1 MRKSTTFARLFR
13 EQGSRKAVKLM
24 SRRKWKYPAALE
36 HQYARSIKFYLDK
49 NWKSYAQTLI
59 DSYVPARMDAL
70 EDIWPE
76 DPTRGPVLGAI
87 VTIAENMEKFNQKE
101 WDAFKKIAV
110 GAAFSEDDGWTQAV
124 VDEWARTQV
133 TLITKASN
141 DMRDAVARRVRKGVA
156 EGQNNDEIKALI
168 MRDLPGI
175 STRRA
180 AIIARDQT
188 AKLNA
193 DLSKSRMEQAGIE
206 TYIWSTSMDERV
218 RGLPGGKYA
227 TAVPSHYLMEGLICR
242 WDDPTKYRNASGE
255 WVARPNGAPLL
266 HPGQDILC
274 RCVALPNWGELDELT
289 DATPEERA
297 QTELEMAQEA
307 LQRAQTAASYV
318 DPSNPAYKEFERATA
333 EAQKFLDIQKNKVS
347 SSSSGLGNLGMTPT
361 EQKVV
366 ERLLKDLQLSDPE
379 LWEDG
384 YNWTDY
390 DTKWLHKKLFN
401 TLLNAGS
408 DWDRVEKLMESGLV
422 KQAARYKAV
431 AKSTSTVVPTPAGVV
446 AKNQAWSI
454 SYAPIMNQADL
465 MEQVVKH
472 QGYDGLPHLVDNVE
486 DFKALVQQDTFFA
499 MRVVGSDSEKALD
512 EYRQAL
518 YHGDFYVRCGN
529 GHVHGYGMYA
539 GIDLTKGTMKGL
551 QKVKGIV
558 DSYSDAKHNAVEF
571 ITLKPGAK
579 VIRETDV
586 ISTYIKS
593 APDELTTELKSI
605 VTNTSKPSMVE
616 ITESTHPNVYAYL
629 QKSGSNQGLFC
640 NVDKS
645 QQSNGKITAYVK
657 DVGVLASELG
667 YDAIITE
674 YNVGVV
680 LNRSQAALLD
690 RSVVRHSTAEILDQ
704 M

>member
-1 MRKSTTFARLFR
+1 
-13 EQGSRKAVKLM
+13 
-24 SRRKWKYPAALE
+24 
-36 HQYARSIKFYLDK
+36 
-49 NWKSYAQTLI
+49 
-59 DSYVPARMDAL
+59 
-70 EDIWPE
+70 
-76 DPTRGPVLGAI
+76 
-87 VTIAENMEKFNQKE
+87 
-101 WDAFKKIAV
+101 
-110 GAAFSEDDGWTQAV
+110 
-124 VDEWARTQV
+124 
-133 TLITKASN
+133 
-141 DMRDAVARRVRKGVA
+141 
-156 EGQNNDEIKALI
+156 
-168 MRDLPGI
+168 
-175 STRRA
+175 
-180 AIIARDQT
+180 
-188 AKLNA
+188 
-193 DLSKSRMEQAGIE
+193 
-206 TYIWSTSMDERV
+206 
-218 RGLPGGKYA
+218 
-227 TAVPSHYLMEGLICR
+227 
-242 WDDPTKYRNASGE
+242 
-255 WVARPNGAPLL
+255 
-266 HPGQDILC
+266 
-274 RCVALPNWGELDELT
+274 
-289 DATPEERA
+289 
-297 QTELEMAQEA
+297 
-307 LQRAQTAASYV
+307 
-318 DPSNPAYKEFERATA
+318 
-333 EAQKFLDIQKNKVS
+333 
-347 SSSSGLGNLGMTPT
+347 MTPT

-408 DWDRVEKLMESGLV
+408 DWDRVEKLMASGLV

-431 AKSTSTVVPTPAGVV
+431 AKSTATVVTAPAGVV

-472 QGYDGLPHLVDNVE
+472 QGYDGLPHLVDNVD

-551 QKVKGIV
+551 QQVKGIV
-558 DSYSDAKHNAVEF
+558 DSYSDAKYNAVEF

-586 ISTYIKS
+586 ISTYMKS
-593 APDELTTELKSI
+593 APAELTSELKSI

-629 QKSGSNQGLFC
+629 KKSGSNQGLFF
-640 NVDKS
+640 NIDKS
-645 QQSNGKITAYVK
+645 QQANGKITAYVK

>member
-1 MRKSTTFARLFR
+1 MNTTKKFAVAI
-13 EQGSRKAVKLM
+13 SKAGGITKKQL
-24 SRRKWKYPAALE
+24 RRMKARRWKYPLGVERTYTTAISRYLRKQWE
-36 HQYARSIKFYLDK
+36 EYARLAVATIVPRSD
-49 NWKSYAQTLI
+49 AI
-59 DSYVPARMDAL
+59 DL
-70 EDIWPE
+70 EDSV
-76 DPTRGPVLGAI
+76 THGPAIGAI
-87 VTIAENMEKFNQKE
+87 VSIAESMNDFNKKE
-101 WDAFKKIAV
+101 MDAFREIAV
-110 GAAFSEDDGWTQAV
+110 GDAFVQ
-124 VDEWARTQV
+124 DEPWVQETLQRWSREQV
-133 TLITKASN
+133 SLITKASQ
-141 DMRDAVARRVRKGVA
+141 DMRDAVARRVRNGVKKGLLSSDITKLVLQ
-156 EGQNNDEIKALI
+156 E
-168 MRDLPGI
+168 MPGI
-175 STRRA
+175 SFRRA
-180 AIIARDQT
+180 RVIARDQ
-188 AKLNA
+188 ASKLNA
-193 DLSKSRMEQAGIE
+193 ELTRGRMNDAGLE
-206 TYIWSTSMDERV
+206 TYVWETAMDERV
-218 RGLPGGKYA
+218 RGLPGGRYPNA
-227 TAVPSHYLMEGLICR
+227 LPSHWIMQGKICR
-242 WDDPTKYRNASGE
+242 WDDPTLWKNAQGE
-255 WVARPNGAPLL
+255 WEKRPSSAPYS
-266 HPGQDILC
+266 HPGTEIMC

-347 SSSSGLGNLGMTPT
+347 SSSSGLGSLGMTPT

-379 LWEDG
+379 LWEEG

-390 DTKWLHKKLFN
+390 DTKWLHKKLFSA
-401 TLLNAGS
+401 LLNAGS
-408 DWDRVEKLMESGLV
+408 DWDRVEELMASGLV
-422 KQAARYKAV
+422 KQAAKYKAV
-431 AKSTSTVVPTPAGVV
+431 AKSTAAVVSTPAGVV

-454 SYAPIMNQADL
+454 SYDPIMNQADL

-472 QGYDGLPHLVDNVE
+472 QGYDGLPYLVDKVD

-499 MRVVGSDSEKALD
+499 MRVVGSDSEKALA
-512 EYRQAL
+512 EYRKAL

-551 QKVKGIV
+551 QQVKGIV

-586 ISTYIKS
+586 ISTYMQS
-593 APDELTTELKSI
+593 APVEFTTELKSI
-605 VTNTSKPSMVE
+605 VTDTSKPTMVE

-645 QQSNGKITAYVK
+645 QQANGKITAYVK

-674 YNVGVV
+674 HNVGVV

-690 RSVVRHSTAEILDQ
+690 RSVVKHSTAEILDQ

>member
-13 EQGSRKAVKLM
+13 EQGSRKAVKRM

-227 TAVPSHYLMEGLICR
+227 NAVPSHYLMEGLICR

-289 DATPEERA
+289 DSTPEERA

-347 SSSSGLGNLGMTPT
+347 SSSGLGSLGMTPT

-379 LWEDG
+379 LWEEG

-408 DWDRVEKLMESGLV
+408 DWDRVEKLMASGLV
-422 KQAARYKAV
+422 KQAAKYKAV
-431 AKSTSTVVPTPAGVV
+431 AKSTATVVSTPAGVV

-454 SYAPIMNQADL
+454 SYAPVMNEADL
-465 MEQVVKH
+465 MEQVVKN
-472 QGYDGLPHLVDNVE
+472 QGYDGLPYLVDNVD
-486 DFKALVQQDTFFA
+486 DFKELVQQDTFFA

-512 EYRQAL
+512 EYRKAL

-551 QKVKGIV
+551 QQVKGII

-586 ISTYIKS
+586 ILTYIQS
-593 APDELTTELKSI
+593 APAEFTTELNSI
-605 VTNTSKPSMVE
+605 VTDKSKPSMVE

-629 QKSGSNQGLFC
+629 KKSGSNQGLFY
-640 NVDKS
+640 NIDKS
-645 QQSNGKITAYVK
+645 QQANGKITAYVK

-690 RSVVRHSTAEILDQ
+690 RSVVKHSTAEILDQ